1 MTVGEDDPRRDGSPR
16 ADPREDGS
24 RRGGSE
30 RSPAGLAADGSG
42 GLATLVRESIRDAE
56 VGREEL
62 FAGIADLGGITG
74 VEVRDGTAE
83 VVVGLPVPSAEVRE
97 AVERGIADAVS
108 GVEGV
113 ERVSVVWRA
122 DPRDAG
128 ERVELVPGVRNV
140 VAVASGKGGVGK
152 STVAVNLAVAL
163 ADAGAAVGLLDAD
176 VYGPNAPTMLGL
188 GDRSVPTNADDEMV
202 PPEAHGVKV
211 MSMGFVAGE
220 EDPVIWRGPLVDE
233 FLKQLLGDVSWGP
246 LDYLVVDLPPGTGDA
261 QLSLVQNLP
270 VAGAVIVTTPQEVA
284 VDDAARGLTG
294 FARYDVPVLGVV
306 ENMAW
311 FRCPDCGE
319 VHEPF
324 GEGGG
329 ETLAAEFEVPVLG
342 RLPLDPLIDTLD
354 EDEETTPP
362 GVSVPLV
369 GRLQLPRTRAERERE
384 GRRPP
389 IAVRTGDSEAEAVA
403 REAFRLMAT
412 KVAARVNEAAVWRS
426 GNGTEV

>member
-1 MTVGEDDPRRDGSPR
+1 MTDGGDDPRREDSSRGAPRRDGS
-16 ADPREDGS
+16 
-24 RRGGSE
+24 RRDELGE
-30 RSPAGLAADGSG
+30 SPARLAPDGSG
-42 GLATLVRESIRDAE
+42 APEASVRAAIRDAE

-74 VEVRDGTAE
+74 VEVRDGTVE

-97 AVERGIADAVS
+97 AVERGIVDAAS

-113 ERVSVVWRA
+113 DRASVAWRA
-122 DPRDAG
+122 DPLDLG
-128 ERVELVPGVRNV
+128 ERVELVPEVRNV

-342 RLPLDPLIDTLD
+342 RLPLDPVVDTLD
-354 EDEETTPP
+354 EDDPSGPP

-369 GRLQLPRTRAERERE
+369 GRLQFPRTRAEREHE

-389 IAVRTGDSEAEAVA
+389 VAVRTGGNEAEAVA
-403 REAFRLMAT
+403 RDAFRLMAT
-412 KVAARVNEAAVWRS
+412 RVAARVNEAAVWRS
-426 GNGTEV
+426 EREG

>member
-1 MTVGEDDPRRDGSPR
+1 MTAGGDDPSARV
-16 ADPREDGS
+16 
-24 RRGGSE
+24 
-30 RSPAGLAADGSG
+30 LAA
-42 GLATLVRESIRDAE
+42 VRDAE
-56 VGREEL
+56 VGRESL

-83 VVVGLPVPSAEVRE
+83 VVVGLPVPSEEVRGS
-97 AVERGIADAVS
+97 VERGIVDAAS
-108 GVEGV
+108 GVEGID
-113 ERVSVVWRA
+113 RVSVAWRA

-152 STVAVNLAVAL
+152 STVAVNLAAAL

-202 PPEAHGVKV
+202 PPEAHGVTV

-233 FLKQLLGDVSWGP
+233 FLKQLLGDVDWGP

-319 VHEPF
+319 IHEPF

-329 ETLAAEFEVPVLG
+329 GTLAAEFEVPVLG
-342 RLPLDPLIDTLD
+342 RLPLDPLVDTLD
-354 EDEETTPP
+354 EDEEETDSP
-362 GVSVPLV
+362 GVSIPLV

-389 IAVRTGDSEAEAVA
+389 IAVRTGGSEREAVA
-403 REAFRLMAT
+403 RDAFRLMAAR
-412 KVAARVNEAAVWRS
+412 VAARANEAAMWRS
-426 GNGTEV
+426 EREG